1 MFEIIE
7 PFGSLAKIKH
17 RLGLDYPVILKIFF
31 WILLW
36 FISFVK
42 MDSTVPYSL

>member
-31 WILLW
+31 LD
-36 FISFVK
+36 SFVIYFLCK
-42 MDSTVPYSL
+42 NG